1 MKERHIAQWIRIAVL
16 LAVLLS
22 GCNFPVFRATTTAE
36 TSSPAP
42 DAAAQTVELPATDTA
57 IPSATSTSPSTET
70 PPIPTVTVTQELTP
84 TITVLPTAAATNT
97 LVPTP
102 TRHLAVSIRGIARVE
117 KNTRILPI
125 GGASVSLY
133 DDQKRTLIT
142 STKTNT
148 EGGFQINELFAGK
161 YYLVLVWFVKGSG
174 WPCAKSSLS
183 DPDHKMVWDYV
194 VHGLAHHVQIQN
206 QGDNTYVVSIGTGA
220 FGFDGKV
227 TRQIEINLK
236 CNELN

>member
-1 MKERHIAQWIRIAVL
+1 MKKRHIAQWIRIAVL
-16 LAVLLS
+16 LAVLMS
-22 GCNFPVFRATTTAE
+22 GCNFPVFRAATTAE

-42 DAAAQTVELPATDTA
+42 DAAAQTVQPPATDTEV
-57 IPSATSTSPSTET
+57 PSATSTSLPTDT
-70 PPIPTVTVTQELTP
+70 PIPTVTVTQELTP
-84 TITVLPTAAATNT
+84 TITMLPTAAATNT

-148 EGGFQINELFAGK
+148 EGGFQINALFAGK
-161 YYLVLVWFVKGSG
+161 YYLVLVWFVKSSG
-174 WPCAKSSLS
+174 WPCAKSSLP
-183 DPDHKMVWDYV
+183 DPDHKRVWDYM
-194 VHGLAHHVQIQN
+194 VHGLAHFVQIQN
-206 QGDNTYVVSIGTGA
+206 RGDDTYVVSIGTGA
-220 FGFDGKV
+220 FGFDGKG
-227 TRQIEINLK
+227 TRQVEINLK